1 MVSQVE
7 ITKGQLISLTANH
20 GPLSSEAG
28 GSLNFEL
35 EAPDLVLYLDPMPY
49 WIRALF
55 EGETI
60 VDAYEPLLLHESGR
74 LPVYYFREEEVNR
87 DLLESSETRSEP
99 KGIAEYWTVRV
110 GERAAP
116 DAALSYSLPIEGAAL
131 LQGLLTLD
139 WDEMDE
145 MVLRGRA
152 ALRPPARSV
161 QPNRHVQDEPASAH
175 LARRRAAR
183 RDQACDGALRDGTA
197 PPRYYIPEEDVRTE
211 LLVQSSNRSRC
222 AYKGAA
228 HTRDRRA
235 TGRCRSAG
243 ASSRTSSG
251 AYRDPKHDAEEVR
264 DLLCFFN
271 ERVDLEVEGEAAER
285 PLTQWTR
292 EDESSGN
299 GAQSLRG
306 LTGAKRT
313 S

>member
-222 AYKGAA
+222 AYKGSASYWSVQIG
-228 HTRDRRA
+228 
-235 TGRCRSAG
+235 GRLVEDLVW
-243 ASSRTSSG
+243 

>member
-1 MVSQVE
+1 M
-7 ITKGQLISLTANH
+7 SLTANH

-116 DAALSYSLPIEGAAL
+116 DAALSYSQPIEGAAL

-161 QPNRHVQDEPASAH
+161 QPNRHVPRRAGICASRSTASCSPRPGV
-175 LARRRAAR
+175 RRRSTR
-183 RDQACDGALRDGTA
+183 RD
-197 PPRYYIPEEDVRTE
+197 
-211 LLVQSSNRSRC
+211 C
-222 AYKGAA
+222 AAA
-228 HTRDRRA
+228 VLH
-235 TGRCRSAG
+235 
-243 ASSRTSSG
+243 
-251 AYRDPKHDAEEVR
+251 P
-264 DLLCFFN
+264 
-271 ERVDLEVEGEAAER
+271 
-285 PLTQWTR
+285 
-292 EDESSGN
+292 
-299 GAQSLRG
+299 
-306 LTGAKRT
+306 
-313 S
+313 

>member
-1 MVSQVE
+1 M
-7 ITKGQLISLTANH
+7 SLTANH

-49 WIRALF
+49 RIRALF

-145 MVLRGRA
+145 WFCEDEQLFGHPRDPFSRIDTYKTSRHLRISLDGE
-152 ALRPPARSV
+152 L
-161 QPNRHVQDEPASAH
+161 
-175 LARRRAAR
+175 LAETRRAT
-183 RDQACDGALRDGTA
+183 ALYETGL

-211 LLVQSSNRSRC
+211 LLIQSSNRSRC

-251 AYRDPKHDAEEVR
+251 RTAIPSTTRRRCETCSASSTSGSTSKSKARRPSAPSR
-264 DLLCFFN
+264 N
-271 ERVDLEVEGEAAER
+271 GRARTSRVETAR
-285 PLTQWTR
+285 SP
-292 EDESSGN
+292 
-299 GAQSLRG
+299 LRG

>member
-1 MVSQVE
+1 VVSQVE

-222 AYKGAA
+222 AYKGSASYWSVQIG
-228 HTRDRRA
+228 
-235 TGRCRSAG
+235 GRLVEDLVW
-243 ASSRTSSG
+243 

>member
-222 AYKGAA
+222 AYKGSASYWSVQIG
-228 HTRDRRA
+228 
-235 TGRCRSAG
+235 GRLVEDLVW
-243 ASSRTSSG
+243 

-299 GAQSLRG
+299 GA
-306 LTGAKRT
+306 
-313 S
+313 

>member
-1 MVSQVE
+1 VVVVSQVE

-222 AYKGAA
+222 AYKGSASYWSVQIG
-228 HTRDRRA
+228 
-235 TGRCRSAG
+235 GRLVEDLVW
-243 ASSRTSSG
+243 

>member
-49 WIRALF
+49 WIRTLF

-222 AYKGAA
+222 AYKGSASYWSVQIG
-228 HTRDRRA
+228 
-235 TGRCRSAG
+235 GRLVEDLVW
-243 ASSRTSSG
+243 

>member
-1 MVSQVE
+1 M
-7 ITKGQLISLTANH
+7 SLTANH

-49 WIRALF
+49 RIRALF

-145 MVLRGRA
+145 WFCEDEQLFGHPRDPFSRIDTY
-152 ALRPPARSV
+152 
-161 QPNRHVQDEPASAH
+161 QDEPASAH

-197 PPRYYIPEEDVRTE
+197 
-211 LLVQSSNRSRC
+211 
-222 AYKGAA
+222 AA
-228 HTRDRRA
+228 VLH
-235 TGRCRSAG
+235 
-243 ASSRTSSG
+243 
-251 AYRDPKHDAEEVR
+251 P
-264 DLLCFFN
+264 
-271 ERVDLEVEGEAAER
+271 
-285 PLTQWTR
+285 
-292 EDESSGN
+292 
-299 GAQSLRG
+299 
-306 LTGAKRT
+306 
-313 S
+313 